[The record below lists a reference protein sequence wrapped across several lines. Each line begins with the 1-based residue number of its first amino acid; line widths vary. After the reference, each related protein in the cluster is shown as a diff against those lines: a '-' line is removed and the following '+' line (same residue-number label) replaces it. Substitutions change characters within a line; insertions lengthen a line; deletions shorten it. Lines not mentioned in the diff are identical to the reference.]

1 MELQYCFPKA
11 NHFHQLAIIH
21 IANEDFLKDLTG
33 NKICLRT
40 LQCKNSKHYSSAW
53 ACRNFGAT
61 ELKSNGK
68 SVLPNSVDSGDK
80 CSEAHHTPTRKRRRL
95 ALRRDLQIPAL
106 LVAASLGNRISL
118 RLYLLNALSRD
129 SSRGVSH
136 PDLS

>member
-1 MELQYCFPKA
+1 MKTF
-11 NHFHQLAIIH
+11 F
-21 IANEDFLKDLTG
+21 KDLTG

-53 ACRNFGAT
+53 ACQTFGAT

-68 SVLPNSVDSGDK
+68 SVLPNSVDSGDM
-80 CSEAHHTPTRKRRRL
+80 CSEAHHTPTRKRSRL
-95 ALRRDLQIPAL
+95 ALRRDLQIPVL

-129 SSRGVSH
+129 RSQGVSH
-136 PDLS
+136 PNLS